1 MKKMKNLCFVL
12 FTAIIS
18 AVGCSSDSNIDDDT
32 NTRKRSNA
40 PTITGFSVPAKILG
54 DAPFALTEPTS
65 NSAGAF
71 TYTSSNT
78 AVATI
83 AGNMVTIV
91 GVGTS
96 VIKATQAANGNF
108 TSGEVT
114 ANLVVTN
121 GTPPTGNRNLYVATT
136 GNDANDGSI
145 DKPFLTIN
153 KAAEVAIAG
162 DVVIIKSGTYS
173 LTSAINVANSGTATA
188 PITFMAEV
196 KDGAIIDGNSSP
208 TPNVTDRQGLFR
220 ILGTTTTTKN
230 WIVIDGLRI
239 INSKWSGILI
249 RYGSNITVKN
259 CSTNNTGASG
269 IVAANS
275 SNIKV
280 LNNKVQQACV
290 YPDKAQNTSECITM
304 ASVNTFE
311 VAYNT
316 VSDRLVDL
324 SNGGEGIDAKNA
336 CINGT
341 IHHNTVTS
349 LIRVGI
355 YIDAYLGNLSN
366 IEVCNNKVYSTKN
379 GGITIA
385 SEEGGVV
392 DGIKIHDNLI
402 YEADRFGIRI
412 AGYLNDGPLRNLD
425 VYQNTIV
432 NCGINAGS
440 WENVGLLIEA
450 KNVTNTGFN
459 FRNNIISGCPFQ
471 VRANNQTFPYV
482 LDKNIL
488 FGSTVVSGTNSINA
502 DPKFKNPASK
512 DFSLSL
518 GSPAINTAVG
528 TPLSTKDFTDFTRD
542 SNPDIGAFEYR

>member
-1 MKKMKNLCFVL
+1 MKSIKIIIFLL
-12 FTAIIS
+12 TAIIS
-18 AVGCSSDSNIDDDT
+18 ISNIGCSSESGT
-32 NTRKRSNA
+32 ETKPSSK
-40 PTITGFSVPAKILG
+40 PTISGFTEPAKNVG
-54 DAPFALTEPTS
+54 DAPFALTAPTS
-65 NSAGAF
+65 NSSGTF
-71 TYTSSNT
+71 TYTSSNS

-83 AGNMVTIV
+83 VGNMVTIV

-96 VIKATQAANGNF
+96 VIKATQAANGNY
-108 TSGEVT
+108 TSGEIA

-121 GTPPTGNRNLYVATT
+121 GIPPTGLRNLYVATT

-153 KAAEVAIAG
+153 KAAQVAIAG

-173 LTSAINVANSGTATA
+173 PASSVVVANSGTAA
-188 PITFMAEV
+188 NPIAFMAEV
-196 KDGAIIDGNSSP
+196 KDGVIIDGTASS
-208 TPNVTDRQGLFR
+208 TPNATDRQGLFTT
-220 ILGTTTTTKN
+220 LGTTTTNKS

-239 INSKWSGILI
+239 INSKFAGVYS
-249 RYGSNITVKN
+249 RYSDNIIVKN

-269 IVAANS
+269 IIAANS

-280 LNNKVQQACV
+280 LNNKVQQACM
-290 YPDKAQNTSECITM
+290 YPSTSVGTNECITM

-316 VSDRLVDL
+316 VSDRLTDP
-324 SNGGEGIDAKNA
+324 SNGGEGIDAKNT
-336 CINGT
+336 CINGK

-349 LIRVGI
+349 LFRVAI
-355 YIDAYLGNLSN
+355 YIDAYLANLSN
-366 IEVCNNKVYSTKN
+366 IEVYNNKVYNTSS
-379 GGITIA
+379 GITVA

-392 DGIKIHDNLI
+392 DGVKIHDNLI
-402 YEADRFGIRI
+402 YDTNKCGIRI
-412 AGYLNDGPLRNLD
+412 AGYLNNGPLRNLD
-425 VYQNTIV
+425 VYQNTVV

-450 KNVTNTGFN
+450 TNATNTGFN
-459 FRNNIISGCPFQ
+459 IRNNIISGCPFQ

-502 DPKFKNPASK
+502 DPKFKNTASK

-518 GSPAINTAVG
+518 GSPAINMAVG

-542 SNPDIGAFEYR
+542 SNLDIGAFEYR